1 LKITLGSFQIFM
13 KISEDTV
20 FAGQGTPPVSMTPLA
35 NFPTGIGVVVDT
47 GGKFSELGDPDISSA
62 N

>member
-1 LKITLGSFQIFM
+1 M
-13 KISEDTV
+13 KISKDTV
-20 FAGQGTPPVSMTPLA
+20 FAGQGTPPVSMTLLA
-35 NFPTGIGVVVDT
+35 NFPTGIAVVVDS

>member
-1 LKITLGSFQIFM
+1 M

-20 FAGQGTPPVSMTPLA
+20 FAGQGTPPASMTPLA